1 MDNRFNTLQTLYN
14 IVKEAQHPEL
24 YQCTAREM
32 ILHSTFNWELIHKH
46 LLALAEEELIYIRQM
61 DPLHFSIT
69 LKGLEVLKRNQP
81 RDAADSLFQLLVK
94 PEKV

>member
-1 MDNRFNTLQTLYN
+1 MDNRFNTLQTLYT
-14 IVKEAQHPEL
+14 IVREAQHPEL

-32 ILHSTFNWELIHKH
+32 ILYSTFHWELIHKH

-69 LKGLEVLKRNQP
+69 LKGLDVLKNNP
-81 RDAADSLFQLLVK
+81 AKDAANTFLQWVVK
-94 PEKV
+94 HEKV